1 MLWPS
6 NGLSASMC
14 VRMWETLGWLWRV
27 RMRDVRD
34 EGLRDGSR
42 ARRRSGL
49 SRMRRV
55 FRGEVEVNKAM
66 ALDSVVRRETRSR
79 DLRI

>member
-1 MLWPS
+1 
-6 NGLSASMC
+6 
-14 VRMWETLGWLWRV
+14 
-27 RMRDVRD
+27 MRDVRD